1 MERPAWKGEGSG
13 PACGPVRCLSN
24 TPDMRSIKSFRSLA
38 LHPQVAQSG
47 KKVYSQVM
55 IPKGLEETE

>member
-24 TPDMRSIKSFRSLA
+24 TPDMRSIKSFRSLLCIRRLPNPA
-38 LHPQVAQSG
+38 RKYILR
-47 KKVYSQVM
+47 
-55 IPKGLEETE
+55 